1 MNLHFL
7 SLERWLKNGSLD
19 FARVSACAVGAKANV
34 MQPCV
39 SLRVALHLF

>member
-19 FARVSACAVGAKANV
+19 FAEAWAFVCRGKSQCAIVRWQKIE
-34 MQPCV
+34 
-39 SLRVALHLF
+39 